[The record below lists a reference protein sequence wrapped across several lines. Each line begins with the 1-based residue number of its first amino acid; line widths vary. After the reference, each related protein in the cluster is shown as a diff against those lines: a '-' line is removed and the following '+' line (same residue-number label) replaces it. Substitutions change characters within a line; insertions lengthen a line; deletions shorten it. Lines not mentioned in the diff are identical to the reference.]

1 MRISLRLKLALISL
15 LLLAIPYTGVRLA
28 AIVQT
33 SLLESRKEA
42 LMFSARAVA
51 QALSGR
57 QGLFD
62 RERFH
67 SLDRQRDLYILQLSS
82 PMRLNGKVDDWQ
94 PHLNNALVFGRDHVL
109 DSSEEFKEGD
119 AGFRYLSGIREGY
132 LYALFVVDDDT
143 QVFRDKNSLALDR
156 SDHLQIAV
164 EDGDG
169 NLNRYLIAA
178 TEPGWVNGY
187 HTSRDF
193 DTILPARLESRIQG
207 VWETTASGYIL
218 EIRIPLVLVGR
229 RLAFAI
235 ADVDNQRRREIETVI
250 GTASI
255 NHPDKI
261 GWLLPPSD
269 DIEDILAALNRPQSK
284 IQVVDSNRHVRAS
297 YGSLVLEQD
306 NNGQFPNQNRVLRQ
320 VNRLLSLIYSLFTE
334 PLSTSF
340 DDPGPQPSPL
350 DLHGIEEALGGA
362 SSITSYRIADGEVEI
377 MAAVTPLYENNAI
390 VGAVVVEQTTNSILA
405 LKNRVIEES
414 LGLTLLLLLFGGF
427 GLLLFA
433 FRISSRIRQ
442 LRDQASSAIGENG
455 TIEVL
460 SPPSAA
466 GDEIG
471 DLSRTLHSM
480 LSQLREQV
488 HYREKMADNL
498 EHEMRTPL
506 ASASASLKNLVE
518 EMEEQP
524 QHIHDYVTW
533 ALRDIGRM
541 EDLLTAIRDATSLKN
556 ALGRGDKEPFNLSEA
571 IGVWLDFSW
580 RTSFKPVLFSYNRE
594 DTDIIVE
601 GDPDRIRQMLD
612 KVIENAVAFHRPGT
626 EIEIGLV
633 QMREKLQLT
642 IVNQGPAIAENML
655 EEIFSSMV
663 SVRSSGD
670 SRPHLGLGLYIV
682 RTIAEYHGGRVSAE
696 NLKGETTGVRF
707 VIDLPQAA
715 DTTIL

>member
-33 SLLESRKEA
+33 SLLESREEA

-51 QALSGR
+51 QALGGR
-57 QGLFD
+57 PGLFD

-67 SLDRQRDLYILQLSS
+67 FLDHQRDLYILQLNS

-94 PHLNNALVFGRDHVL
+94 PHLDNALVFGRKQVL
-109 DSSEEFKEGD
+109 SSSGQFTDGD
-119 AGFRYLSGIREGY
+119 GGFRYLSGIRDGY
-132 LYALFVVDDDT
+132 LYALFIVDDDRL
-143 QVFRDKNSLALDR
+143 VFRDKNSLALDR

-164 EDGDG
+164 EDGEG
-169 NLNRYLIAA
+169 KLNRYLIAA

-193 DTILPARLESRIQG
+193 DSILPARVEPRIQG
-207 VWETTASGYIL
+207 VLETTASGYIL
-218 EIRIPLVLVGR
+218 EIRIPLALVGR

-235 ADVDNQRRREIETVI
+235 ADVDSERRREIETVI

-255 NHPDKI
+255 DHPEKI

-269 DIEDILAALNRPQSK
+269 DIEEILAALNRRQSK
-284 IQVVDSNRHVRAS
+284 IQIVDSNRHVRAS
-297 YGSLVLEQD
+297 YGSLGRERVTDDQSPRQNGVLQ
-306 NNGQFPNQNRVLRQ
+306 Q
-320 VNRLLSLIYSLFTE
+320 VHRLLSLGSSLFTE

-340 DDPGPQPSPL
+340 DDPGSQPSPL
-350 DLHGIEEALGGA
+350 DLRGIEEALTGA

-377 MAAVTPLYENNAI
+377 MAAVTPLYENDTI

-405 LKNRVIEES
+405 LKNKVIEES

-433 FRISSRIRQ
+433 LRISSRIRQ
-442 LRDQASSAIGENG
+442 LRDQASAAIGEDG

-480 LSQLREQV
+480 LSQLKEQV

-498 EHEMRTPL
+498 EHEIRTPL
-506 ASASASLKNLVE
+506 ASASASLKNLAE
-518 EMEEQP
+518 EMEGQP

-556 ALGRGDKEPFNLSEA
+556 ALSRGDRELFNLSAA

-580 RTSFKPVLFSYNRE
+580 RKSLPSVQFSYTRE
-594 DTDIIVE
+594 DEDISVE

-612 KVIENAVAFHRPGT
+612 KLLENAVAFHREGT
-626 EIEIGLV
+626 AIEIGLRRAKERL
-633 QMREKLQLT
+633 MLT
-642 IVNQGPAIAENML
+642 IANQGAAIDGKML
-655 EEIFSSMV
+655 EEIFNSMV

-670 SRPHLGLGLYIV
+670 DRPHLGLGLYIV
-682 RTIAEYHGGRVSAE
+682 RTIAEYHGGSVRAE
-696 NLKGETTGVRF
+696 NLKGETSGVRF
-707 VIDLPQAA
+707 VIDLPQPPF
-715 DTTIL
+715 L